1 MAETSDESISSAKF
15 QKTCLE
21 PVSEPD
27 LSMSGVCSMALAPD
41 EVLDFGAGAGFPDA
55 FELDPSLKISGIG
68 CRLGLRFTK
77 APSIVNTPLNR

>member
-1 MAETSDESISSAKF
+1 MAETSDESAQF

-21 PVSEPD
+21 PVSGPD